1 MNITTDV
8 EVRPL
13 APEDDSKIFDIFA
26 ATLLLGKRPERP
38 LAQFDRYARLCLGWY
53 LGPGRD
59 DAAVATINREVVGY
73 ALVCTD
79 SAAQARWVGLRT
91 PALMATV
98 LGRLATATL
107 DPVSR
112 RFYSSRARDAGA
124 LWRAGSAPPFPVH
137 AHLNVLA
144 GSRSGTVAL
153 CLRDHIDRRTLE
165 ANSPGWWAEVNA
177 IEGGRERALE
187 RLGMKVI
194 DRHPNQTLT
203 RLIGRDVVRLTV
215 LRVLTAPPSP

>member
-1 MNITTDV
+1 MTIATGA

-13 APEDDSKIFDIFA
+13 APEDDSKIVDIFA

-38 LAQFDRYARLCLGWY
+38 IAQFDRYARLCLGWY
-53 LGPGRD
+53 LGPGRN
-59 DAAVATINREVVGY
+59 DAAVATIDDEVVGY

-98 LGRLATATL
+98 FCRLATATL
-107 DPVSR
+107 DSASR

-144 GSRSGTVAL
+144 GSRRGTVAMG
-153 CLRDHIDRRTLE
+153 LRDHIDRRTLV
-165 ANSPGWWAEVNA
+165 AGSPGWWAEVNA
-177 IEGGRERALE
+177 VEGSRERALE
-187 RLGMKVI
+187 RLGMRVI
-194 DRHPNQTLT
+194 DRRPNQTFT
-203 RLIGRDVVRLTV
+203 QLIGRDVVRLTV
-215 LRVLTAPPSP
+215 LRELAATTSP